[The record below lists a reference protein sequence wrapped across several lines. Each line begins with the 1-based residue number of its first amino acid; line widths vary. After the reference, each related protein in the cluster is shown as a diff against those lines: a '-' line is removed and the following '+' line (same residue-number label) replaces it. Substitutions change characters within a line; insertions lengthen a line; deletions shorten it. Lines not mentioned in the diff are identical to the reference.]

1 MMVHAVRIHEVGGPE
16 VLRWDAVAVAEPGPG
31 EVRLIQSA
39 IGLNYIDTYHR
50 SGLYKLPALPAV
62 LGVEG
67 AGVVDSVGPGVTA
80 FKAGDRVA
88 YAGPLGAYAEARLIP
103 ADRLVALPDWLDAI
117 QAAGMMLQGMTAE
130 FLLRRVYR
138 VGAGD
143 TVLVQAAAGGV
154 GLLLCQ
160 WARALGATVIGTVST
175 EEKAEL
181 ARRHGAHHVILY
193 SRENFVDRV
202 RELTGGAGVA
212 VVYDGVGQS
221 TFLGSLDC
229 LEPRGLMVSFGQ
241 ASGAIPPFDPALLG
255 AKGSLYLT
263 RPSLFTYT
271 ASRADLVASAAELF
285 EAVRTGALTI
295 EINQTLPLADT
306 AEAHRALEGRTTT
319 GATVLLP

>member
-1 MMVHAVRIHEVGGPE
+1 MVQAVRIHEVGGPE
-16 VLRWDAVAVAEPGPG
+16 VLRWEEVSVAAPGPG
-31 EVRLIQSA
+31 EVRLRQTA
-39 IGLNYIDTYHR
+39 VGLNYIDTYHR
-50 SGLYKLPALPAV
+50 TGLYKVPVLPAV

-67 AGVVDSVGPGVTA
+67 AGVVEAVGPGVTTLRE
-80 FKAGDRVA
+80 GDRVA
-88 YAGPLGAYAEARLIP
+88 YAGPLGGYAEARLIA
-103 ADRLVALPDWLDAI
+103 ADRLVLLPEWLDSI
-117 QAAGMMLQGMTAE
+117 QAAAMMLQGMTAE

-138 VGAGD
+138 VEAGD

-160 WARALGATVIGTVST
+160 WARALGATVIGTVSS

-181 ARRHGAHHVILY
+181 ARRHGAHHAILY
-193 SRENFVDRV
+193 SRENFVERV

-221 TFLGSLDC
+221 TFLGGLDC
-229 LEPRGLMVSFGQ
+229 LRPRGLMVSFGQ

-271 ASRADLVASAAELF
+271 ASRADLEASASALF
-285 EAVRTGALTI
+285 EAVRTGALVI
-295 EINQTLPLADT
+295 EVNQSFPLSEA
-306 AEAHRALEGRTTT
+306 AAAHRALEGRATT

>member
-1 MMVHAVRIHEVGGPE
+1 MVQAVRIHEVGGPE
-16 VLRWDAVAVAEPGPG
+16 VLRWEEVSVAAPGPG
-31 EVRLIQSA
+31 EVRLRQTA

-50 SGLYKLPALPAV
+50 TGLYKLPALPAV

-67 AGVVDSVGPGVTA
+67 AGVVEAVGPGVTTLRE
-80 FKAGDRVA
+80 GDRVA
-88 YAGPLGAYAEARLIP
+88 YAGPLGGYAEQRLIP
-103 ADRLVALPDWLDAI
+103 ADRLVLLPEWLDSI
-117 QAAGMMLQGMTAE
+117 QAAAMMLQGMTAE

-138 VGAGD
+138 VEAGD

-160 WARALGATVIGTVST
+160 WARALGATVIGTVSS

-181 ARRHGAHHVILY
+181 ARCHGAHHVILY
-193 SRENFVDRV
+193 SRENFVERV

-221 TFLGSLDC
+221 TFLGGLDC
-229 LEPRGLMVSFGQ
+229 LRPRGLMVSFGQ

-271 ASRADLVASAAELF
+271 ASRADLEASASALF
-285 EAVRTGALTI
+285 EAVRTGALVI
-295 EINQTLPLADT
+295 EVNQTFPLSEA
-306 AEAHRALEGRTTT
+306 AAAHRALEARATT

>member
-1 MMVHAVRIHEVGGPE
+1 MVHAVRIHQVGGPE
-16 VLRWDAVAVAEPGPG
+16 VLRWDEVTVGEPGAG
-31 EVRLIQSA
+31 EVRLRQSA
-39 IGLNYIDTYHR
+39 VGLNYIDTYHR

-67 AGVVDSVGPGVTA
+67 AGVVEAVGPGVTTL
-80 FKAGDRVA
+80 KPGDRVA
-88 YAGPLGAYAEARLIP
+88 YAGPLGGYAELRLIP
-103 ADRLVALPDWLDAI
+103 ADRLVVLPDWLDFV
-117 QAAGMMLQGMTAE
+117 QAAAMMLQGMTAE

-138 VGAGD
+138 VEAGD

-160 WARALGATVIGTVST
+160 WASRLGATVIGTVST
-175 EEKAEL
+175 DEKAEL
-181 ARRHGAHHVILY
+181 ARLHGADHVILY
-193 SRENFVDRV
+193 SRENFVERV
-202 RELTGGAGVA
+202 RELTNGAGVA

-229 LEPRGLMVSFGQ
+229 LKPRGMMVSFGQ

-271 ASRADLVASAAELF
+271 ASRADLEASTTALF
-285 EAVRTGALTI
+285 EAVQTGALTI
-295 EINQTLPLADT
+295 EVNQTFPLSET
-306 AEAHRALEGRTTT
+306 AEAHRALEGRGTT